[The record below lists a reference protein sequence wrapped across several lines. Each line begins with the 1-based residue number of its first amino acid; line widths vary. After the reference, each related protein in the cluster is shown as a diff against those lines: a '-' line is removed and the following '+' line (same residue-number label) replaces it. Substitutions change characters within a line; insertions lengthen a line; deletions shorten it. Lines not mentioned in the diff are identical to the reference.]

1 MHYVLHSQL
10 LHSFLKGAV
19 TLFRPK
25 QPVTD
30 RRSTS
35 AEAGHS
41 FTPYGE
47 KDDIV
52 LTLRKQEHEG
62 LKFLLSFCFAVSGL
76 SQFFSLLSQ
85 DEDQSTCGTNGVLIR
100 VSFFPCFDDC
110 FLALVVAFG
119 DIFSEGGRVVGLLV
133 LNLELRRKT
142 DRQWESY
149 VFWTGLFVASGQCLF
164 LPGQIHSLALK
175 ISLIYVSLQS

>member
-10 LHSFLKGAV
+10 LHSFFKGAV

-41 FTPYGE
+41 FTPHGE
-47 KDDIV
+47 KDDGG

-133 LNLELRRKT
+133 LNLELRRKI

-149 VFWTGLFVASGQCLF
+149 AFWTGLFLASG
-164 LPGQIHSLALK
+164 
-175 ISLIYVSLQS
+175 